1 MEYSSTKKQRLPGIS
16 FMMDNS
22 SSSDDDE
29 DDDNSNYNIRR
40 GSGITA
46 NLSHDVTMN
55 SDTNYYRCDPIESP
69 LITHNEENDCN
80 DTVNESD
87 ATMESPINAMASY
100 NSAAYRSASKTTT
113 TNNNNTQLSAVVAA
127 PSPFFSPTTN
137 ALNQSLLQHAESLVD
152 ITTDTPLERVE
163 NGVLNVVE
171 RLGSAFSS
179 VKKRTLGDVQ
189 RFSIQEEEEEERGE
203 QTVVLDV
210 AAAYMARLARDGL
223 YDDDDKNDEVGHSS
237 PCLDNEGVRVNES
250 GQEENKTAVPHSPP
264 LIAVEEEEADGDSIH
279 DESSLEES
287 IIATVEDTCYHEDSN
302 NIDDDDDEEDDL
314 SYYICNTAGFCS
326 SESIND
332 SSISETAS
340 EEEEE
345 DDDEFYGEN
354 EYDDTIDDKSCSLD
368 LTGIEKIMNLDDTLP
383 SVIPKVQLCRSNSDV
398 DLSGIDGVMN
408 LDDTLPL
415 EDHCDD
421 DDDEEEEDANE
432 TGNLMNGDTVQAE
445 PSIHDNEDG
454 KDGFVPSSHGDN
466 KNGDDDLLPSSYGDT
481 VQDEPS
487 LQVNDCNLQGEAS
500 LQDNEEG
507 DDDFVPSALK
517 EMISEQESQ
526 FSSLLGSISNMQSTP
541 GRIKRLEA
549 SLMGE
554 EDEDADLNGIVD
566 MTNAEIGLTPVKRRL
581 ELVAEEELKIESAGK
596 ARMTRNALFKSGLE
610 PELEEGDLQE
620 SVTPPCNLPESE
632 AEVDATPFKPSMEL
646 EVDGEQEDVASPDS
660 VITADS
666 SETSYKSPWLSFI
679 SRQSPLS
686 QPQEAAPTP
695 PIVHEEEVD
704 AQDIQEATSN
714 LTSSSEVQAPEP
726 IQKSDQITPIENS
739 ESIVENDVP
748 DSILQMF
755 ADADDALQNVMDSSI
770 FEMNASPEEKE
781 VSESGDNDIDCIDSL
796 ELELRE
802 GAVSGND
809 VDEPTSQMS
818 ELEKVEVPTKSDEVE
833 FNESDQMSDSFS
845 EEKQITSMQKNI
857 NSDEATEPEP
867 LDHSASSQAIGSVIK
882 TTENFQVAEPSLT
895 GEEPTLECLRG
906 AFLAAESKLEAES
919 SVPASKTPESHDTNE
934 EEHFG
939 SVSSDNKSVSSVVN
953 DTFETANFSLGEIDI
968 DKTVIE
974 HFFFDAEDDMKG
986 VDGDSVQT
994 ASECNSDTATK
1005 VEDGI
1010 LSASFEKTLSS
1021 DNIEPSEE
1029 GFAEKD
1035 FVKLS
1040 GGNHVKK
1047 LDKLTED
1054 VATTSASANDLA
1066 DTTHDVKGIAKG
1078 DSPNSAS
1085 VETALN
1091 ESMFMPNASMEVA
1104 SPPLIVEES
1113 LPAGVAVAHITTPE
1127 EEYESE
1133 DGDDD
1138 EDFFPNRDL
1147 RPSSNVQKESAQAT
1161 TASTVAEQNSK
1172 PISITSSKQ
1181 DVKNLI
1187 TGSQKEP
1194 TSRLPKLPNMQTGST
1209 SSASSKHRN
1218 RLSTSATLR
1227 KSAPSAQNN
1236 PTSTS
1241 SKDGKSQRE
1250 KDSASQTRLPR
1261 ARIRAKKGAIPIEGK
1276 ENNQAEHNS
1285 KDNSIGASKKSS
1297 YSVERLERLS
1307 KPRRQSMIP
1316 EPSPVK
1322 QRDFKKVASID
1333 RLSRLAQPRRQSVV
1347 PTSSPI
1353 SPVQKKAHQKASIDR
1368 LSQLAQP
1375 KRQSFI
1381 PTPSPKKKEHQKVAA
1396 GTPSFVRRSKLLS
1409 SSKPTS
1415 KSTEEIEQ
1423 EEMSQFKPFKAKP
1436 LNGREVPSRFKAVDR
1451 KPPRISVAPA
1461 AHVTKPRPPA
1471 AVKAPSSRLYQPSPR
1486 RHKVMTFGESQQ
1498 SYLNNGLRS
1507 QPPLPN
1513 VSTKLTTPK
1522 PFALSTKTNIM
1533 SKPPPASSD
1542 EIELQKKF
1550 KALPYPG
1557 PRRQTMSFSQPKS
1570 SEELELEECRKQFKA
1585 LPLPASVST
1594 TRINYTDI
1602 PYHIKAQQQHEMA
1615 MERKQRIVDES
1626 QETVSFKARPV
1637 PRTTYEARKI
1647 QRQSTSSVARTV
1659 APRPPR
1665 LSLASRAEERK
1676 LFDDHARLLREQDTQ
1691 VKENILRQQKEWEE
1705 EELKQKRMTTA
1716 EEGGMCFKA
1725 REIHIEY
1732 M

>member
-1 MEYSSTKKQRLPGIS
+1 M
-16 FMMDNS
+16 
-22 SSSDDDE
+22 
-29 DDDNSNYNIRR
+29 
-40 GSGITA
+40 
-46 NLSHDVTMN
+46 
-55 SDTNYYRCDPIESP
+55 
-69 LITHNEENDCN
+69 
-80 DTVNESD
+80 
-87 ATMESPINAMASY
+87 
-100 NSAAYRSASKTTT
+100 
-113 TNNNNTQLSAVVAA
+113 
-127 PSPFFSPTTN
+127 
-137 ALNQSLLQHAESLVD
+137 
-152 ITTDTPLERVE
+152 
-163 NGVLNVVE
+163 
-171 RLGSAFSS
+171 
-179 VKKRTLGDVQ
+179 
-189 RFSIQEEEEEERGE
+189 
-203 QTVVLDV
+203 
-210 AAAYMARLARDGL
+210 
-223 YDDDDKNDEVGHSS
+223 
-237 PCLDNEGVRVNES
+237 
-250 GQEENKTAVPHSPP
+250 
-264 LIAVEEEEADGDSIH
+264 
-279 DESSLEES
+279 
-287 IIATVEDTCYHEDSN
+287 
-302 NIDDDDDEEDDL
+302 
-314 SYYICNTAGFCS
+314 
-326 SESIND
+326 
-332 SSISETAS
+332 
-340 EEEEE
+340 
-345 DDDEFYGEN
+345 
-354 EYDDTIDDKSCSLD
+354 
-368 LTGIEKIMNLDDTLP
+368 
-383 SVIPKVQLCRSNSDV
+383 
-398 DLSGIDGVMN
+398 
-408 LDDTLPL
+408 
-415 EDHCDD
+415 
-421 DDDEEEEDANE
+421 
-432 TGNLMNGDTVQAE
+432 
-445 PSIHDNEDG
+445 
-454 KDGFVPSSHGDN
+454 
-466 KNGDDDLLPSSYGDT
+466 
-481 VQDEPS
+481 
-487 LQVNDCNLQGEAS
+487 
-500 LQDNEEG
+500 
-507 DDDFVPSALK
+507 
-517 EMISEQESQ
+517 
-526 FSSLLGSISNMQSTP
+526 
-541 GRIKRLEA
+541 
-549 SLMGE
+549 
-554 EDEDADLNGIVD
+554 
-566 MTNAEIGLTPVKRRL
+566 
-581 ELVAEEELKIESAGK
+581 
-596 ARMTRNALFKSGLE
+596 E

-620 SVTPPCNLPESE
+620 SVTQLCNLPESE
-632 AEVDATPFKPSMEL
+632 AEDEATPFKPSMEL
-646 EVDGEQEDVASPDS
+646 EVNGEQGAVASPQTATES
-660 VITADS
+660 PVITADS
-666 SETSYKSPWLSFI
+666 SEAPYKSPWLSFI

-695 PIVHEEEVD
+695 PSVHEEEEVE
-704 AQDIQEATSN
+704 AQDIQEPPSN
-714 LTSSSEVQAPEP
+714 LTSSSLQAPEP
-726 IQKSDQITPIENS
+726 IHKSENRYTSADQITPIENS

-755 ADADDALQNVMDSSI
+755 ADADNALQNVMDSSI
-770 FEMNASPEEKE
+770 FEMNESPEEKDA
-781 VSESGDNDIDCIDSL
+781 SESDVNDIDCIDSL

-802 GAVSGND
+802 GAVPGND

-818 ELEKVEVPTKSDEVE
+818 ESEKVEEPTKCDEVE
-833 FNESDQMSDSFS
+833 LNESDQMSDSFS
-845 EEKQITSMQKNI
+845 EEKQITSMQNNI
-857 NSDEATEPEP
+857 NSDEASKPEP
-867 LDHSASSQAIGSVIK
+867 LEDSASSQAIGSVIK
-882 TTENFQVAEPSLT
+882 TTDNFQVTEPSLT
-895 GEEPTLECLRG
+895 CEEPTLECLRG

-919 SVPASKTPESHDTNE
+919 SVPASETPESHDTKE

-953 DTFETANFSLGEIDI
+953 DTFETANFSLGDIDI

-974 HFFFDAEDDMKG
+974 HFFFDAEDDMKDG
-986 VDGDSVQT
+986 GGDSVES
-994 ASECNSDTATK
+994 ASECNPDSATK

-1010 LSASFEKTLSS
+1010 LSASFEKTSSS
-1021 DNIEPSEE
+1021 DNIETSEE

-1035 FVKLS
+1035 FFKLG

-1054 VATTSASANDLA
+1054 AATTSAPANDLA
-1066 DTTHDVKGIAKG
+1066 DTTLDVNAKG
-1078 DSPNSAS
+1078 DSPTSAS

-1113 LPAGVAVAHITTPE
+1113 LPAGVAVAHMTTPE

-1147 RPSSNVQKESAQAT
+1147 RPAANVQKESVQPT
-1161 TASTVAEQNSK
+1161 TASTVAGQNSK
-1172 PISITSSKQ
+1172 SISVASGKQ

-1187 TGSQKEP
+1187 TGSKKEP
-1194 TSRLPKLPNMQTGST
+1194 TSRLPKLPNRSRSMQTGST

-1436 LNGREVPSRFKAVDR
+1436 LNGIEVPSRFKALDR
-1451 KPPRISVAPA
+1451 KPPRISVAQA
-1461 AHVTKPRPPA
+1461 APVTKPRPSA
-1471 AVKAPSSRLYQPSPR
+1471 AVMAPSSRLYQPSPR

-1513 VSTKLTTPK
+1513 ASTKLTTPK

-1550 KALPYPG
+1550 KARPYPG

-1594 TRINYTDI
+1594 TRINYTNT

-1615 MERKQRIVDES
+1615 M
-1626 QETVSFKARPV
+1626 
-1637 PRTTYEARKI
+1637 
-1647 QRQSTSSVARTV
+1647 
-1659 APRPPR
+1659 
-1665 LSLASRAEERK
+1665 
-1676 LFDDHARLLREQDTQ
+1676 
-1691 VKENILRQQKEWEE
+1691 
-1705 EELKQKRMTTA
+1705 
-1716 EEGGMCFKA
+1716 
-1725 REIHIEY
+1725 
-1732 M
+1732 